1 MTEQDEYTERPVPEQ
16 ARLGFLK
23 PAMAWVGFAYAYISI
38 LIGSEIVGGLGA
50 PLGYVAIITGQAF
63 LFVYSG
69 LIAHRASKLGLNF
82 SMMCRAAFGNYGYA
96 IPVLLIGGLVTG
108 WFAFQAWL
116 AADLMVGLYGGESFN
131 SGTGNGFLA
140 GIFGTTGI
148 WAGIFAVVFGLF
160 AVYGIRA
167 LVWMG
172 RFVVI
177 SITVLVGWMIYST
190 LNIIAPQT
198 GGSWTSSLPIAEPWT
213 FALGF
218 SASAGTFIVSAT
230 MTGDFTRWTSKPKQA
245 WGVTAA
251 AFPGANLLMLMAG
264 GLFTA
269 VTGRLDFYFGLAVMA
284 MGVPIMV
291 TQWASNISAN

>member
-251 AFPGANLLMLMAG
+251 AFPGPNLLMLMAG